1 VISYLIGFAGFL
13 VTGMLQLS
21 IVSQVKILSGNAD
34 ILLLYLIAWC
44 MYDRSKHLWLLVFVM
59 AGLVSSV
66 SAVPAVI
73 LMVVYFFVFA
83 VSRMFQ
89 KRLMQSPLLGVIVIT
104 FAASLLQIVLNLA
117 NLFISGVEFNLSTAL
132 FEVAFPSLLLNM
144 LLAIPIHA
152 IVREIAQYAFPKGLE
167 A

>member
-1 VISYLIGFAGFL
+1 MISYLIGFAGFL

-21 IVSQVKILSGNAD
+21 VVSQIKILSGNAD
-34 ILLLYLIAWC
+34 ILLLYLIVWC

-66 SAVPAVI
+66 SALPAVLLMI
-73 LMVVYFFVFA
+73 LYFFVYG
-83 VSRMFQ
+83 VSRLFQ

-104 FAASLLQIVLNLA
+104 FVASLLEVVLNLA
-117 NLFISGVEFNLSTAL
+117 YLFVSGAEFNLSAAMFDVAL
-132 FEVAFPSLLLNM
+132 PSLLLNM

-152 IVREIAQYAFPKGLE
+152 LVREIAQYAFPKGLE

>member
-1 VISYLIGFAGFL
+1 MISYLIGFAGFL

-21 IVSQVKILSGNAD
+21 IVSQIKILSGNAD
-34 ILLLYLIAWC
+34 ILLLYLIVWC
-44 MYDRSKHLWLLVFVM
+44 MYDRSKLLWLMVFVM

-66 SAVPAVI
+66 SALPAFIFMI
-73 LMVVYFFVFA
+73 LYFFVYG
-83 VSRMFQ
+83 VSRLFQ

-104 FAASLLQIVLNLA
+104 FVASLLQIALNMA
-117 NLFISGVEFNLSTAL
+117 YLFISGAEFNLSTAM
-132 FEVAFPSLLLNM
+132 FDVALPSLLLNM

-152 IVREIAQYAFPKGLE
+152 LVREIAQYAFPKGLE

>member
-1 VISYLIGFAGFL
+1 MISYLIGFAGFL

>member
-1 VISYLIGFAGFL
+1 MISYLIGFAGFL

-73 LMVVYFFVFA
+73 LMVVYFFVFG